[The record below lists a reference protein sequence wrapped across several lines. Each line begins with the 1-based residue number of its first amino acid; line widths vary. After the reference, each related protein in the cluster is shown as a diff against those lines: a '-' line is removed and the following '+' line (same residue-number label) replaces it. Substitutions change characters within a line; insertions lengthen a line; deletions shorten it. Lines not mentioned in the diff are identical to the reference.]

1 MKLLGISGSLR
12 QGAHTTALLRGMA
25 ALVPEGVSL
34 QVLTLH
40 GVPLYDGDVEAQGLP
55 AGVTALKAA
64 IESADGVVV
73 VSPEYNFSIP
83 GVLKNALDWSS
94 RPSGQSSWKGKPV
107 LTVTASP
114 GPWGGIRAQAPL
126 REVLGNLGAR
136 LLPPPHVAVAGVAG
150 KVSTEGLTDE
160 ALRKSLGAALHSLVE
175 MAAGR

>member
-12 QGAHTTALLRGMA
+12 QGSYATALLRGMS
-25 ALVPEGVSL
+25 ALVPDGTSL

-40 GVPLYDGDVEAQGLP
+40 DVPLYDGDVEALGMP
-55 AGVTALKAA
+55 AGVTALKGA
-64 IESADGVVV
+64 IEAADGVVV

-94 RPSGQSSWKGKPV
+94 RPSGQSSWKGKNV

-126 REVLGNLGAR
+126 REVLSNLGAR

-150 KVSTEGLTDE
+150 KLGAHGLSDE
-160 ALRKSLGAALHSLVE
+160 ATANQLRQALAQLVAAKT
-175 MAAGR
+175 